1 MSASSFLD
9 TFFQDLRYGAR
20 TLTRHPTFAL
30 VAIFTLALGIGA
42 NAAIFSVVNAV
53 LLRPLP
59 WHEPDR
65 AVMIWSRW
73 ISFDKT
79 WVAEGEVVDYR
90 KRGQT
95 LAEVAAWSDG
105 QVNLTGDGEPERVSA
120 AAVTSNLFST
130 LGVSPRIGRVFT
142 AAEDVPKGPDV
153 VVLGHALWTRRY
165 AADAGIVGRSIQVN
179 GRAHLVTGIMPP
191 DFVLPTDFENP
202 QPTQLWMPLQLN
214 PASTDHGSHGLYAA
228 ARLKPGATVQ
238 QAAEELHRIAGD
250 MTREGLYP
258 VQMRFDVLAVS
269 LTDEVVG
276 GVRRAIWLLFAA
288 VGFLLLIACANVA
301 NLLLARAEGRQRE
314 IAVRA
319 ALGAGSGR
327 VVRQLLT
334 EGLVL
339 TGLAALVG
347 LALAF
352 SGVRFLAWWNP
363 ADVPRVANV
372 GLDLRVLG
380 FTAVV
385 ALVTSVLFSIAP
397 AVRALRLDLN
407 DSLKDGNQ
415 SSSSGVG
422 RQRFRSGLVVVEMAL
437 AVVLLVGAGLM
448 LRSLW
453 ALQRVQLGFDPSN
466 VLTMRLSLP
475 EASYEKPEQVVL
487 FYSRLVDGVRQLPG
501 VRFAGAVRALPL
513 GSTIGDFGLMIE
525 GYVPPPGTNAKGDW
539 QIVTNG
545 YLEAMGERVIRGRMI
560 TPEDTM
566 DSQLVALVN
575 EEMVRRY
582 WPGQDPLGRRFR
594 IGGGNAQRP
603 MVTVVGI
610 VADVRHNG
618 IAGVVKEKFYVPHRQ
633 WHKSVGNP
641 IRSMTLVVKS
651 RVDAETLTA
660 PIRQQIRA
668 LDPNLPVADV
678 RTMAEV
684 VDATLSTPRF
694 TGVLL
699 GTFAA
704 LALILSA
711 IGIYGVL
718 SYVVSQRSRE
728 IGIRV
733 AIGAQRSQ
741 VIKLVLRNGLLLSLT
756 GVIIGVA
763 LAAWAAQLMRG
774 LLYDI
779 RPGDPGTFIVVALL
793 LSAVAVLASFVP
805 AWRASRVDP
814 VVVLKGE

>member
-1 MSASSFLD
+1 MGASSFLD
-9 TFFQDLRYGAR
+9 TFVQDLRYGAR
-20 TLTRHPTFAL
+20 TLRRHPTFAL

-73 ISFDKT
+73 VAFEKT

-90 KRGQT
+90 RRGQS
-95 LAEVAAWSDG
+95 LAEVAAWDDG
-105 QVNLTGDGEPERVSA
+105 QVNLTGNGEPERISA
-120 AAVTSNLFST
+120 GSVTANLFST
-130 LGVSPRIGRVFT
+130 FGVTPLIGRTFT
-142 AAEDVPKGPDV
+142 AAEDVPNGPDLV
-153 VVLGHALWTRRY
+153 LLGHALWTRRF
-165 AADAGIVGRSIQVN
+165 AADAGIVGRSIQIN
-179 GRAHLVTGIMPP
+179 GRAFLVTGVMPA

-214 PASTDHGSHGLYAA
+214 PTSTDHGSHGLYAA

-238 QAAEELHRIAGD
+238 QASDELHRIAGD

-258 VQMRFDVLAVS
+258 VPMKFDVFAVS

-276 GVRRAIWLLFAA
+276 GVRRAIWLLFGA

-319 ALGAGSGR
+319 ALGAGRVR

-339 TGLAALVG
+339 TSMAAVLGLAF
-347 LALAF
+347 AF

-363 ADVPRVANV
+363 ANIPRVANV
-372 GLDLRVLG
+372 ALDLRVLG
-380 FTAVV
+380 FTAAV
-385 ALVTSVLFSIAP
+385 ALVTCVLFSIAP
-397 AVRALRLDLN
+397 ALRALRLDLN
-407 DSLKDGNQ
+407 DSLKDGSLNA
-415 SSSSGVG
+415 SSGVG
-422 RQRFRSGLVVVEMAL
+422 RQRFRRGLVVVEMAL

-453 ALQRVQLGFDPSN
+453 ALQRVQLGFDPSG
-466 VLTMRLSLP
+466 VLTMGLSLP
-475 EASYEKPEQVVL
+475 TASYETPEQVVL
-487 FYSRLVDGVRQLPG
+487 FYSRLVDSIRQLPG
-501 VRFAGAVRALPL
+501 VRHAGAVRALPL

-525 GYVPPPGTNAKGDW
+525 GYVPPPGTGAKGDW
-539 QIVTNG
+539 QIVTDG
-545 YLEAMGERVIRGRMI
+545 YLEAMGERVIRGRTI
-560 TPEDTM
+560 KPEDTT
-566 DSQLVALVN
+566 DAQLVALVN

-594 IGGGNAQRP
+594 IGGGNPQRP

-610 VADVRHNG
+610 VGDVRHNG

-651 RVDAETLTA
+651 RVNPETLTG

-668 LDPNLPVADV
+668 LDPNLPVANV
-678 RTMAEV
+678 RTMTDV
-684 VDATLSTPRF
+684 VNATLSTPRF

-741 VIKLVLRNGLLLSLT
+741 VIGLVLRNGLSLALA
-756 GVIIGVA
+756 GVLIGVA

-779 RPGDPGTFIVVALL
+779 RARDPSTFFVVAIL
-793 LSAVAVLASFVP
+793 LSAVAVLASFIP